1 MRNTQTT
8 GYNTYYNNAG
18 STRNIGQEFT
28 LTTRNIVRKGF
39 EWNSVITLAHNSQV
53 VTRVGSESEVVPTYS
68 NPITTSPQYIYGY
81 RKGYPVNA
89 IWGYKWEGVWHTAEE
104 IAYNEITRAYVS
116 SVKLDPSKHCGYPKY
131 ADINHDGLLDQ
142 NDMVYL
148 GSSDPVVYGGFQN
161 NFIIGKGLSVGVY
174 FTYSVGGYIYNISEL
189 YTTSGSA
196 SQNKYRKMLGA
207 WTKYNTTSDLCKAG
221 LADILASSKSVY
233 DASWFRLKAVNIN
246 YNVPLSKKAKKVIK
260 ELSLGLSGDNLWLWK
275 KYPGFDPDVSTSSS
289 VYRLDNGSFP
299 RSRTY
304 AFNLQVRF

>member
-1 MRNTQTT
+1 
-8 GYNTYYNNAG
+8 
-18 STRNIGQEFT
+18 
-28 LTTRNIVRKGF
+28 
-39 EWNSVITLAHNSQV
+39 
-53 VTRVGSESEVVPTYS
+53 
-68 NPITTSPQYIYGY
+68 
-81 RKGYPVNA
+81 
-89 IWGYKWEGVWHTAEE
+89 
-104 IAYNEITRAYVS
+104 
-116 SVKLDPSKHCGYPKY
+116 
-131 ADINHDGLLDQ
+131 
-142 NDMVYL
+142 
-148 GSSDPVVYGGFQN
+148 
-161 NFIIGKGLSVGVY
+161 
-174 FTYSVGGYIYNISEL
+174 
-189 YTTSGSA
+189 
-196 SQNKYRKMLGA
+196 MLGA